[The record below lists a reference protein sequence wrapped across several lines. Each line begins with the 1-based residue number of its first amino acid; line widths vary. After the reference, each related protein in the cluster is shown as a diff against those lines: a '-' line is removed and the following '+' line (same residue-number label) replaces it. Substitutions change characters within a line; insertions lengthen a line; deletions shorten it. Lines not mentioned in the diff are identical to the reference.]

1 MNVAAY
7 ELRSNYFEENGDSEV
22 AQHQVRTL
30 FKMFN
35 DPGLDQV
42 VGETKGLVP
51 LNREALDEG
60 LWKALPKSR
69 VVLGYSQPFEAA
81 DGTLEQLR
89 EIASEGYRLALSG
102 NLSTEC
108 LETFSH
114 PSHTLVVNVTDYK
127 PDELQDRVAGLR
139 EFKSTIT
146 AAGVDTYDDLEFCK
160 ALQFDYYQGH
170 FLFKPA
176 VKRQSIPVNR
186 LTMLRLLSK
195 LHDPRIQI
203 SEVEKLVAQ
212 DVALSYKIL
221 RYTNSAFV
229 ALRRQVSSAGH
240 AVRLVGLE
248 MVRTWSS
255 ALLLSSVDNKPR
267 ELMTSALIRAR
278 MCELLGETMGTSEEE
293 SFLSAGLFSLLDAL
307 LDCSMEQALSE
318 LPLSENIKSALTK
331 GSGPIGQALRCT
343 IAYEQADWDNV
354 EFYGLPSSAIRE
366 KYMAAVVWARQI
378 NGGLLK

>member
-240 AVRLVGLE
+240 AVR
-248 MVRTWSS
+248 
-255 ALLLSSVDNKPR
+255 
-267 ELMTSALIRAR
+267 
-278 MCELLGETMGTSEEE
+278 
-293 SFLSAGLFSLLDAL
+293 
-307 LDCSMEQALSE
+307 
-318 LPLSENIKSALTK
+318 
-331 GSGPIGQALRCT
+331 
-343 IAYEQADWDNV
+343 
-354 EFYGLPSSAIRE
+354 
-366 KYMAAVVWARQI
+366 
-378 NGGLLK
+378 